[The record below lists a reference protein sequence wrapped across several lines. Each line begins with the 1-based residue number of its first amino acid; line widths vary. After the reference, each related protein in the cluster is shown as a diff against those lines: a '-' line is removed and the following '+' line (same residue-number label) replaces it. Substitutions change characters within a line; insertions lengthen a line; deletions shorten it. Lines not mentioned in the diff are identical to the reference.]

1 MEIMQVNDLNLD
13 HALFYARHGLGG
25 RLFFLDWKDREPS
38 LSPHCPIPS
47 PSLLPS
53 SLSLALP
60 RIPPETST
68 TCLISEKHYRFS
80 SE

>member
-1 MEIMQVNDLNLD
+1 MEITQVNDLNLD
-13 HALFYARHGLGG
+13 LALFYARHGLGA
-25 RLFFLDWKDREPS
+25 RLFFLDWIDREPS
-38 LSPHCPIPS
+38 LFPQCPIPS

-60 RIPPETST
+60 HIPPKTST
-68 TCLISEKHYRFS
+68 TCLISEKQYRFS